1 MDESYDDLKRLLDLG
16 EEAVVATI
24 VRTKGSTPRE
34 VGARMI
40 IEADGRSHG
49 TVGGG
54 CGEAEVWS
62 EAMEV
67 MASREPK
74 LIEVDLLHDHD
85 AEGGRACGGLMYVFI
100 EPLRPAF
107 GSVASTDD
115 SPGASDATRPT

>member
-1 MDESYDDLKRLLDLG
+1 MTEMFAEMEEILASGG
-16 EEAVVATI
+16 EAAVATI

-40 IEADGRSHG
+40 ITADGEIRG

-62 EAMEV
+62 EAMSVIETGV
-67 MASREPK
+67 AR

-85 AEGGRACGGLMYVFI
+85 AEGGRACGGYMYVFV
-100 EPLRPAF
+100 EPLHP
-107 GSVASTDD
+107 S
-115 SPGASDATRPT
+115 

>member
-1 MDESYDDLKRLLDLG
+1 MPVTELYAEMKRLVAEG
-16 EEAVVATI
+16 RQAAVATI

-40 IEADGRSHG
+40 IGRDGNTYG

-54 CGEAEVWS
+54 CGEADVWS
-62 EAMEV
+62 EAMQVLETGT
-67 MASREPK
+67 PK

-100 EPLRPAF
+100 EPLLR
-107 GSVASTDD
+107 
-115 SPGASDATRPT
+115 